1 MRAKVL
7 RVARERLGFDEL
19 RPGQLES
26 IESVLDGRDTLC
38 VMSTGSGK
46 SAIYQLAGMLIDGPT
61 VVISPL
67 IALQRDQMD
76 AVDARTDGFEAAT
89 LNSTLSE
96 RRRGELLDDVEDE
109 EIEFVLLAPE
119 QLANAEVLDRLRS
132 SGVSLFVVD
141 EAHCV
146 SQWGHDF
153 RPDYLRVGPAIEA
166 LGHPPVLALT
176 ATAAP
181 PVRDEILELL
191 GMRRPNVVVRGFDR
205 PNLRLEV
212 QRFHD
217 ASKKHGALVEHVVD
231 AAGAGRTPGIVY
243 CATKRAAEELAA
255 ELRDLGVRADVYH
268 GGLSAKKRERRQQ
281 AFMESDGIDVM
292 VATIAFGMGIDKP
305 DIRFVFHHDVSDS
318 VDSYYQEIGRAGRD
332 GEPAEAVLFY
342 RQQDLGLRRFFASG
356 GVKGDEILQVAR
368 ALRER
373 RGSVRPIELAEDLPL
388 SDTKIATTV
397 QHLVDAGFAAVDD
410 GGGVRALR
418 DGVDLR
424 EAVER
429 AAEAEEHRQA
439 FDRSRVEMMRSYAE
453 SDGCRRAFL
462 LGYFGERYEP
472 PCGNCDVCDEKGDA
486 VRVNQ
491 SAGPFRVGDRIT
503 HRSWGA
509 GTVGQIEEDQ
519 ITVTFDSVGY
529 KTLNLDLVLE
539 RGLLDRPSSSSSP
552 STRRR

>member
-119 QLANAEVLDRLRS
+119 QLANEEVLDRLRS

-268 GGLSAKKRERRQQ
+268 GGVSAKKRERRQQ

-472 PCGNCDVCDEKGDA
+472 PCSNCDVCDEKGDA

-491 SAGPFRVGDRIT
+491 SAGPFRVGDRVT

>member
-119 QLANAEVLDRLRS
+119 QLANEEVLDRLRS

-305 DIRFVFHHDVSDS
+305 DIGFVFHHDVSDS